1 MKSVICAVVLLVVAG
16 SVRAAELDWQRFQNA
31 DVIKILTQDD
41 DGEARETSIWIVTF
55 DGHGY
60 VRTNDSRWLAN
71 IRRGS
76 SVALRLDEQ
85 EFAVAAREPNDA
97 AITAR
102 VEAGFKQKYG
112 FMQRV
117 MSTFRMREPTLL
129 ELSAVGGSR

>member
-1 MKSVICAVVLLVVAG
+1 MKTVACLGLLLALALAG
-16 SVRAAELDWQRFQNA
+16 AARAAALDWQHAQGQ
-31 DVIKILTQDD
+31 DVVEILTHDE
-41 DGEARETSIWIVTF
+41 DGELRETSVWIVAF

-76 SVALRLDEQ
+76 SVALRVDDAEYP
-85 EFAVAAREPNDA
+85 VAAREPEKDA
-97 AITAR
+97 ALDAR
-102 VEAGFKQKYG
+102 VEEQFKQKYG

-129 ELSAVGGSR
+129 EFTAR

>member
-1 MKSVICAVVLLVVAG
+1 MKPVICSALLLILAG
-16 SVRAAELDWQRFQNA
+16 SARAGIDWQRFQDT
-31 DVIKILTQDD
+31 DVVEILTQDE

-76 SVALRLDEQ
+76 SVALRIDADE
-85 EFAVAAREPNDA
+85 FPVRARESNDA

-102 VEAGFKQKYG
+102 VEDGFKHKYG

-117 MSTFRMREPTLL
+117 MSAFRMREPTVL
-129 ELSAVGGSR
+129 ELTAR

>member
-16 SVRAAELDWQRFQNA
+16 SMRAAELDWRRFQDA
-31 DVIKILTQDD
+31 DVIEVLTQDE
-41 DGEARETSIWIVTF
+41 DGAPRETSIWIVSF

-76 SVALRLDEQ
+76 SVALRLDQ
-85 EFAVAAREPNDA
+85 DEFAVAAREPNDA

-102 VEAGFKQKYG
+102 VEEHFKQKYG

-117 MSTFRMREPTLL
+117 MSTFRMREPTVL
-129 ELSAVGGSR
+129 ELTAR

>member
-1 MKSVICAVVLLVVAG
+1 MKSMVCAAVLLAVA
-16 SVRAAELDWQRFQNA
+16 SAVRAAELDWQRFQDA
-31 DVIKILTQDD
+31 DVIEILTQDE
-41 DGEARETSIWIVTF
+41 GGAPRETSVWIVSF

-76 SVALRLDEQ
+76 GVALRLGEQ

-97 AITAR
+97 AISTR
-102 VEAGFKQKYG
+102 VEEGFKQKYG

-117 MSTFRMREPTLL
+117 MSAFRFREPTVL
-129 ELSAVGGSR
+129 ELTAR

>member
-1 MKSVICAVVLLVVAG
+1 MPRFCSCVAG
-16 SVRAAELDWQRFQNA
+16 SARAAELDWQRFQDA
-31 DVIKILTQDD
+31 DVIEVLTQDE
-41 DGEARETSIWIVTF
+41 DGELRETSIWIVAF

-76 SVALRLDEQ
+76 SVALRLGED

-102 VEAGFKQKYG
+102 VEEGFKQKYG

-117 MSTFRMREPTLL
+117 MSAFRMREPTVL
-129 ELSAVGGSR
+129 ELTAR